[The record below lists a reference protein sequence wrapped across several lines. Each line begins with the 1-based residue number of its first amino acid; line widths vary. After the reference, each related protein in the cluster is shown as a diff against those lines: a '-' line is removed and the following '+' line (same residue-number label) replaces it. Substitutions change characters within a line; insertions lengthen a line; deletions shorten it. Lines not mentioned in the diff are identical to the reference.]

1 MVGFNLEEDAVSKRL
16 RESPSSIPGRGR
28 NEGWGGGST
37 RVMAARYIPSFTGGQ
52 KEMCLKLAL

>member
-1 MVGFNLEEDAVSKRL
+1 MEEDAVSKRL

>member
-16 RESPSSIPGRGR
+16 RESPSSIPG
-28 NEGWGGGST
+28 GGKMKDGGVCST
-37 RVMAARYIPSFTGGQ
+37 RVMAARYIPSFTAGQ